1 MYRRP
6 WRRLWAW
13 NFKLRDSSSSL
24 FQHVLAMSHYIH
36 DSCIVPL
43 GVHRKEKREKLTFPF
58 RSINKTFRLV
68 AVLTKNHHLS
78 TMNLTFTHLS
88 IEPIFIG
95 FNNNFQNS
103 LRTYVCV
110 ILRYTLKSSPSPHPS
125 HNYHVSWLTHT
136 HTKYQSNFFLILMMR
151 WCDKWGVCGK
161 FQPVL

>member
-1 MYRRP
+1 
-6 WRRLWAW
+6 
-13 NFKLRDSSSSL
+13 
-24 FQHVLAMSHYIH
+24 MSHYIH
-36 DSCIVPL
+36 SCIVPL
-43 GVHRKEKREKLTFPF
+43 GVCTVKEKREKLTFPF
-58 RSINKTFRLV
+58 RSINKIPLV
-68 AVLTKNHHLS
+68 VVLTKNHSS

-125 HNYHVSWLTHT
+125 HNYHVSWLT
-136 HTKYQSNFFLILMMR
+136 KYQSNIFLILMMR

-161 FQPVL
+161 FQPVCSYCDTPCRVDMLFLANSRSRFLQYRNFWANYHE